1 LEDIKVGHLVKN
13 ETKMVLKKPVQALVM
28 IPKVGKLTVVARKL
42 YNVVLHSA
50 LQQIAEF
57 KNLGKE
63 VPATHLFSA
72 RLRDLL
78 DPIEAGTSNLTALA
92 KIHFKEMLNTQI
104 EWDSP
109 EAKKGSIWGASHLLS
124 EANLKYELGVD
135 SKVAPLIAEWAF
147 PPSIMKT
154 LVDPELYAQLNIFQI
169 AKLTSYETLVLYE
182 ICTRYRT
189 NFEGLTNK
197 NAPEWWVRAL
207 SNKQPSIDPETNIPK
222 VRPWAKFKDD
232 KIKEAIAEINSKT
245 DLDIELIEERAGKK
259 ITAVQFKV
267 TRKESDAAE
276 EISTLKLSSDI
287 AEQVAKLGLSID
299 KVLGLV
305 KNGLSENVLKV
316 GLLKLEARIAREELE
331 PIDSKMAYLKSV
343 VMGADKHIAKTT
355 VPDEKKASPPSSTIP
370 LNSKEQI
377 RAQIKAEL
385 LALLKVEQK
394 QYAAE
399 ALNELRE
406 SGALSPSVTRAFES
420 AEWLKNGY
428 LLSKM
433 VEVYAIATRGPEW
446 FNGPAKEA

>member
-1 LEDIKVGHLVKN
+1 MGNHLVKN
-13 ETKMVLKKPVQALVM
+13 DTKMVLKKPVQALVM
-28 IPKVGKLTVVARKL
+28 VPKVGKLTVVARKL

-78 DPIEAGTSNLTALA
+78 DPIESGTSNLTSLA

-169 AKLTSYETLVLYE
+169 AKLTSYEALVLYE

-189 NFEGLTNK
+189 NFDGLTNK
-197 NAPEWWVRAL
+197 NAPDWWVRAL
-207 SNKQPSIDPETNIPK
+207 SNRQPEVDPKTNAPK
-222 VRPWAKFKDD
+222 MRPWAKFKDD
-232 KIKEAIAEINSKT
+232 KIKDAITEINSKT
-245 DLDIELIEERAGKK
+245 DLDIELIEERSGKK
-259 ITAVQFKV
+259 ITAIQFRV
-267 TRKESDAAE
+267 TRKVSDAVE
-276 EISTLKLSSDI
+276 EGSTVKLSSDI
-287 AEQVAKLGLSID
+287 AEQVVKLGLSID

-305 KNGLSENVLKV
+305 KNGLRESVLRA
-316 GLLKLEARIAREELE
+316 GLLKLEARIARIELE

-343 VMGADKHIAKTT
+343 VTDAEKHIAKTT
-355 VPDEKKASPPSSTIP
+355 APGEKKVSPHPPTTP
-370 LNSKEQI
+370 LNFKEQI

-385 LALLKVEQK
+385 LALSKDKQK
-394 QYAAE
+394 QYASE
-399 ALNELRE
+399 ALNEINAKGMLRP
-406 SGALSPSVTRAFES
+406 AVTRAYES
-420 AEWLKNGY
+420 AEWLANGY
-428 LLSKM
+428 LLTKM
-433 VEVYAIATRGPEW
+433 VEIYAIATHGHEW